1 MIKITVDGKPAPQGS
16 KTRNAHGA
24 IYESN
29 KSVGPWRADV
39 REESQ
44 KVMRAAGYAPFR
56 GPVEVAVRFRLTR
69 PRSHYGT
76 GRNALTLKRSAPDCP
91 VSKPDADKLLRAILD
106 ALTQAGVYVDDAQ
119 VVHIDVWKTYA
130 ERPGADITVRDMT

>member
-24 IYESN
+24 IYESS
-29 KSVGPWRADV
+29 KAVGPWRADV
-39 REESQ
+39 RAECQ
-44 KVMRAAGYAPFR
+44 RVMRAGGYGPQQ
-56 GPVEVAVRFRLTR
+56 GPVEVTVRFRLTR

-76 GRNALTLKRSAPDCP
+76 GRNALTLKRGAPEAP
-91 VSKPDADKLLRAILD
+91 VSKPDADKLLRAVLD
-106 ALTQAGVYVDDAQ
+106 ALTQGGAYTDDAQ

-130 ERPGADITVRDMT
+130 ERPGADIVVRELT